1 MTNLF
6 RGTWLTM
13 VIGGLCPMMAAAQQS
28 AAMARIA
35 TPQAPTP
42 RTTTPQTPAPQ
53 TAAAPTPTAQGET
66 PTPARGGQ
74 RGLRPTQA
82 ERGNMPAPQGFSV
95 VLVLGEMQGA
105 GAPDNVPPAA
115 RKALADMKD
124 FLPYKTYRLL
134 DTQWTLCCGRSAIV
148 TRLRGDEQ
156 DYYDLE
162 LEPKGTD
169 TSGKWYVRFSLHN
182 APVGAALAATQS
194 ASDDARARLMQKRT
208 ELAVKLRDLRQRYND
223 DHPEVRMLRE
233 QLAEVEQQLRVET
246 SKRRP
251 VDRGANRTIID
262 TSFTMDIGETVVV
275 GTSRLQGDKALIAL
289 LTAVASTK
297 PAAR

>member
-13 VIGGLCPMMAAAQQS
+13 VIGGLCPVMAAAQPS
-28 AAMARIA
+28 VA
-35 TPQAPTP
+35 TPQVATPQSTPPQIAPAQVPTP
-42 RTTTPQTPAPQ
+42 QVPAPQ
-53 TAAAPTPTAQGET
+53 GET
-66 PTPARGGQ
+66 VAPARGGQ
-74 RGLRPTQA
+74 RGMRMSQA
-82 ERGNMPAPQGFSV
+82 ERANMPAPQGFSV
-95 VLVLGEMQGA
+95 VLVLGEMQALGA
-105 GAPDNVPPAA
+105 ADTVPPAA

-148 TRLRGDEQ
+148 TRLRGDGQ

-162 LEPKGTD
+162 LEPSRTD
-169 TSGKWYVRFSLHN
+169 TSGKWYVRFSLRN
-182 APVGAALAATQS
+182 SPAGVGLAATQPE
-194 ASDDARARLMQKRT
+194 AGDDRMAQLTQKRA
-208 ELAVKLRDLRQRYND
+208 EVEAQLRNLKQRYND
-223 DHPEVRMLRE
+223 NHPEVQKART
-233 QLAEVEQQLRVET
+233 QLAEIDREQAQVRVDNT
-246 SKRRP
+246 KRRAMLRP
-251 VDRGANRTIID
+251 ATRTVID

-297 PAAR
+297 PATR